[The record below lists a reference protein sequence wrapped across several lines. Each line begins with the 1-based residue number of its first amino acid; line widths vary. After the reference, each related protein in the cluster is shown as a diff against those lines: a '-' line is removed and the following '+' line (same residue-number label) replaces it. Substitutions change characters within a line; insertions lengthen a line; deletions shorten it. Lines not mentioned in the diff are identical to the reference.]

1 MAVRLQKPPG
11 HSVGSKGLLLLL
23 LPLPVLL
30 AAILSLAKGN
40 LPGVIANALG
50 YALFLGG
57 ALLTRRG
64 LYREAKY
71 QRHKIALAPRYPLKT
86 LGAVTIAVAT
96 GITATFAARYSLA
109 IGVCFGLGALLG
121 CYLVYGF
128 DPRVAKRA
136 MDVDGLDATGQVQQ
150 ALEQADKTI
159 AAIEKARQDIRNAE
173 LRARLDRITALAR
186 QILKVLEENPQ
197 HLRRARK
204 FLTVYLEGA
213 QQVTDGYGRTHQQV
227 QSQALEA
234 NFRHVL
240 ATIEEVFKEQQQKLL
255 ENDVLDLDVKIEVL
269 NEQLKREGV
278 T

>member
-1 MAVRLQKPPG
+1 M
-11 HSVGSKGLLLLL
+11 LL

-30 AAILSLAKGN
+30 AAILSLTKDN
-40 LPGVIANALG
+40 LSGVIANALG
-50 YALFLGG
+50 YTLFLGG
-57 ALLTRRG
+57 ALLTRHG
-64 LYREAKY
+64 LYREAEY
-71 QRHKIALAPRYPLKT
+71 QRRKIALAPRYPLKT
-86 LGAVTIAVAT
+86 LGAVIIAVAT
-96 GITATFAARYSLA
+96 GITATFAARYSPA

-128 DPRVAKRA
+128 DPRAAKRA
-136 MDVDGLDATGQVQQ
+136 TDVYGLDATGQVLQ

-173 LRARLDRITALAR
+173 LRVRLDRITALAR
-186 QILKVLEENPQ
+186 QILRVLEEDPRD
-197 HLRRARK
+197 LRRARK

-213 QQVTDGYGRTHQQV
+213 QQVTEGYVRTHQQV
-227 QSQALEA
+227 QSQTLEA
-234 NFRHVL
+234 NFRNVL

-278 T
+278 I